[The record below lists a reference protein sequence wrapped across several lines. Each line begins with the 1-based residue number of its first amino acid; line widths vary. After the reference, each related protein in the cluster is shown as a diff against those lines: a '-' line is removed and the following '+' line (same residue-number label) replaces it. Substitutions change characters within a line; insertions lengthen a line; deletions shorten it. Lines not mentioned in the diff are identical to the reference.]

1 LRPRGSLVSVNVGLP
16 RTVEWKGESVR
27 TGIFKSPVE
36 GAVRVGTTNL
46 AGDQQADPSVHGGA
60 LKAVYVYPAEH
71 YAYWRPL
78 LGDLAWG
85 AFGENLTTLG
95 LAEDAVWVGDR
106 LRVGTAEFVVTQP
119 RLPCFKL
126 GIRFGRADIQKR
138 FLHSGLTGFYLSVA
152 GEGQVQAGDD
162 VTIVERAA
170 ESVSIAE
177 FVGLYRMDQPDRE
190 LLRRL
195 ATLAALPE
203 SLRTRFKKELRELDA

>member
-1 LRPRGSLVSVNVGLP
+1 M
-16 RTVEWKGESVR
+16 
-27 TGIFKSPVE
+27 
-36 GAVRVGTTNL
+36 
-46 AGDQQADPSVHGGA
+46 
-60 LKAVYVYPAEH
+60 
-71 YAYWRPL
+71 
-78 LGDLAWG
+78 
-85 AFGENLTTLG
+85 
-95 LAEDAVWVGDR
+95 
-106 LRVGTAEFVVTQP
+106 
-119 RLPCFKL
+119 
-126 GIRFGRADIQKR
+126 
-138 FLHSGLTGFYLSVA
+138 A